1 MPLNLG
7 LDFGSTTSILS
18 LYEENNGGLQ
28 TIILDHGVPYIP
40 SKISHSENGGNPNF
54 GVSAR
59 SDIGKTKRRV
69 YEAFKTLL
77 NNAPDSNI
85 VIQRGY
91 DSKNTPEFIARE
103 FLDLLFRKVMNDRN
117 VDKIDNLVVGV
128 PENWGRSVQALK
140 RSNNNSICRSMGT
153 KRLTD
158 ILESLSYIKNFKIVF
173 EPEAASAFFVYNY
186 NRINA
191 EKNKTLNGNVLI
203 IDYGGG
209 SLDITLSEV
218 RTNGDGKMEIKLID
232 SDGLGENQDEEN
244 GMVGSAGILYIESLI
259 KCALHEANIDFDL
272 TNPENKR
279 QFDKLRAEI
288 ELKLRDNKDDIEDTF
303 ESINIDNEMLEELN
317 NTPLIEEICIKT
329 RNNEL
334 KSFDISYGQLYRVY
348 NNVIK
353 PELEK
358 IINNVLKRNPN
369 IAVDKKN
376 FKIGLVGGFSNFYF
390 VRRQIWDIF
399 RISNANDPLVD
410 GLLTN
415 PEEQEKAI
423 SLGAALIS
431 NDIINLCVTSEFA
444 IGVFTRETIN
454 GKTIAV
460 PHFAIKYRQ
469 ELEYEH
475 FYYSYVYSGKGKSES
490 GNSEKR
496 PKQLITSPIGTIN
509 ELIIHRDKD
518 IRHIMNLIPCLDN
531 QTASELKG
539 IIKFQANIAFAI
551 SKDGTIL
558 IKVDEVE
565 DIGRGNFKIVSSK
578 IVSLAKFDEMFTNYT
593 SNNQERY
600 TFEEWVK
607 LVENGEYILE
617 D

>member
-1 MPLNLG
+1 MSLNLG

-40 SKISHSENGGNPNF
+40 SKVSHSEDGGNPNF
-54 GVSAR
+54 GVNAR
-59 SDIGKTKRRV
+59 SDIGKTRKQV

-77 NNAPDSNI
+77 NSPPDANI

-91 DSKNTPEFIARE
+91 DSENTPEFIARE
-103 FLDLLFRKVMNDRN
+103 FLDLLFRKVMSDRN
-117 VDKIDNLVVGV
+117 VTKIDNLVVGV
-128 PENWGRSVQALK
+128 PENWGRSVQTL
-140 RSNNNSICRSMGT
+140 RRCNNNSICQSMGT
-153 KRLTD
+153 RKLTN
-158 ILESLSYIKNFKIVF
+158 ILKSLSYIKNFKIVF

-191 EKNKTLNGNVLI
+191 GSKKTLNGNVLI

-232 SDGLGENQDEEN
+232 SDGLGENQNEEN

-259 KCALHEANIDFDL
+259 KCALHESNIDFDL
-272 TNPENKR
+272 TDPENKR
-279 QFDKLRAEI
+279 QFDKLRATVEVNLRESKDNI
-288 ELKLRDNKDDIEDTF
+288 EYIF
-303 ESINIDNEMLEELN
+303 ESINVDDESIKELN
-317 NTPLIEEICIKT
+317 NTVLMEDICIKIGK
-329 RNNEL
+329 NNI
-334 KSFDISYGQLYRVY
+334 KTFDISYGQLYRVY
-348 NNVIK
+348 NEVIR
-353 PELEK
+353 PELAQ
-358 IINNVLKRNPN
+358 IINTILKRNPK
-369 IAVDKKN
+369 IVIDKKN

-399 RISNANDPLVD
+399 RISNTNDPLID

-423 SLGAALIS
+423 SLGAALIA

-444 IGVFTRETIN
+444 IGVFTNEMIN
-454 GKTIAV
+454 GKIIAV

-469 ELEYEH
+469 ELEYDH
-475 FYYSYVYSGKGKSES
+475 FYYSYVYSGRSGSES
-490 GNSEKR
+490 GDSQNR
-496 PKQLITSPIGTIN
+496 PKQLIMSPSGTIK

-531 QTASELKG
+531 ETARELRN
-539 IIKFQANIAFAI
+539 IIQYQANIAFAI

-558 IKVDEVE
+558 IKVDEVQ
-565 DIGRGNFKIVSSK
+565 DLGSGNFKVTDSK
-578 IVSLAKFDEMFTNYT
+578 TVSLAKFDEMFTNYT
-593 SNNQERY
+593 SNNKEKY
-600 TFEEWVK
+600 AFEEWVR
-607 LVENGEYILE
+607 LVEAGEYILE